1 MLETLKKY
9 RMKCPNCL
17 DENIITLCNVEISS
31 FEIKEKLKLIENS
44 NIKKTTFDEFILLD
58 YLKNV
63 EKTVSATKIANS
75 IDKSEKTV
83 ISLINKLIERDFL
96 KQDLEASRLLRKDYY
111 LITEKGTKFVNKITD
126 LIKQISNNQ
135 I

>member
-1 MLETLKKY
+1 
-9 RMKCPNCL
+9 
-17 DENIITLCNVEISS
+17 
-31 FEIKEKLKLIENS
+31 
-44 NIKKTTFDEFILLD
+44 
-58 YLKNV
+58 
-63 EKTVSATKIANS
+63 
-75 IDKSEKTV
+75 V